1 MAHRRT
7 PPPLSQR
14 TEYLEPDND
23 SDRDSGVGED
33 AGEDADSSHEATFTE
48 EENVNIQ
55 DGLEENGGERR
66 DFTVFVAFQ
75 GNMEDED
82 FARKLDTILS
92 GIPNMLDMG
101 SDRLQPQHVEPWN
114 SVRVTFNIPRD
125 AAERLRLLAQNN
137 QQQLR
142 DLGIL
147 SVQIE
152 GEGAINVAVG
162 PIRGQEVRVN
172 GPIGGPGQ
180 MRMDVGF
187 PGQPGTGGVRMANP
201 AMVPPGPGMAAQ
213 AMMPGGSGQ
222 MHPRVPRPSSQT
234 GSGLYFLCYGSNDAR
249 YVRSAAT
256 AAAASAPTGW
266 PTCLR
271 PHASS
276 GCPSHADSARWQT
289 A

>member
-101 SDRLQPQHVEPWN
+101 KFCSYHCYWGKTAQDFLLLN
-114 SVRVTFNIPRD
+114 LTFINI
-125 AAERLRLLAQNN
+125 
-137 QQQLR
+137 
-142 DLGIL
+142 IL
-147 SVQIE
+147 K
-152 GEGAINVAVG
+152 
-162 PIRGQEVRVN
+162 
-172 GPIGGPGQ
+172 
-180 MRMDVGF
+180 
-187 PGQPGTGGVRMANP
+187 
-201 AMVPPGPGMAAQ
+201 
-213 AMMPGGSGQ
+213 
-222 MHPRVPRPSSQT
+222 
-234 GSGLYFLCYGSNDAR
+234 
-249 YVRSAAT
+249 
-256 AAAASAPTGW
+256 
-266 PTCLR
+266 
-271 PHASS
+271 
-276 GCPSHADSARWQT
+276 
-289 A
+289 